1 MNSWQVYF
9 AVYCA
14 AYPDLQE
21 TWNRK
26 LGYGTVIRNKRSR
39 GFSYYEVFLVTINE

>member
-9 AVYCA
+9 AVYCV
-14 AYPDLQE
+14 AYSDLQQ

-26 LGYGTVIRNKRSR
+26 LGYGIVTRNKQLQ
-39 GFSYYEVFLVTINE
+39 GFSYYKVFLVTINE